1 MMSINYIETP
11 DYLVN
16 ERINHLL
23 NHGYFGYNV
32 INIEFDDYRGQMI
45 AVARNNKASVLSA
58 YGETKDDACMKLI
71 DLIDI
76 TVDSY

>member
-1 MMSINYIETP
+1 MMNTDYIETP

-16 ERINHLL
+16 ERINHLV
-23 NHGYFGYNV
+23 NYGYFGYKV
-32 INIEFDDYRGQMI
+32 INIEFDDYRGQI
-45 AVARNNKASVLSA
+45 ISVAKNNKGNVLSA
-58 YGETKDDACMKLI
+58 YGETKDDSCMKLI